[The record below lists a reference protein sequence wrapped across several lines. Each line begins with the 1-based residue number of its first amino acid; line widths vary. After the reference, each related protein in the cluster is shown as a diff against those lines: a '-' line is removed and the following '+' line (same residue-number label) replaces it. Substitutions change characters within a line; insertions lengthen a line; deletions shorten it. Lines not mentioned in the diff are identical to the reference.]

1 MNIKREVYLKRI
13 RPFYNKPLIKVLV
26 GQRRVGKS
34 FILQQIQQEIKQGN
48 PKANIIYI
56 DKEQF
61 KFNFIHDEKT
71 LIEYVNKNLK
81 NSATNYLFIDEVQ
94 EINSFEKAL
103 RSLLN
108 EGKVDIYCTGS
119 NAHIFSAELSTLL
132 SGRHLEFKIHP
143 LSFIEFLQFH
153 QLGADETSLNYYLK
167 YGGLPFLIHLP
178 KEDDIIFEYLKNI
191 ISTIVFKDVVNRYN
205 LRDSAFLDD
214 LIIFIADNTGNV
226 FSARKI
232 KDFLKSQFIDKS
244 VNSIINYIK
253 YLEQANIVCR
263 VNRKDVQGKKI
274 FEVGAKYY
282 FEDVGIRHA
291 LVGFRPQDIQ
301 KVLENMVY
309 NHLEFCGYSVH
320 IGKIGE
326 KEIDFV
332 AEKEGERLYVQV
344 AYLLADEQTVQR
356 EFGNLDAIRD
366 HYPKLVV
373 SMDTLP
379 VHTSYKGIQHWHL
392 KDFLTRCL

>member
-1 MNIKREVYLKRI
+1 MNIKREAYLKRI
-13 RPFYNKPLIKVLV
+13 RPFYDKPIIKVLV

-34 FILQQIQQEIKQGN
+34 FILQQIQQELKQNN
-48 PKANIIYI
+48 PKANFIYI

-61 KFNFIHDEKT
+61 TFNFIHNEKT
-71 LIEYVNKNLK
+71 LMNYVNKNLK
-81 NSATNYLFIDEVQ
+81 KSAVNYLFIDEAQ

-108 EGKVDIYCTGS
+108 EGKADIYCTGS

-132 SGRHLEFKIHP
+132 SGRHLEIKIHP

-153 QLGADETSLNYYLK
+153 QLEADATSLNYYLK

-178 KEDDIIFEYLKNI
+178 KDDVIIFEYLKNI
-191 ISTIVFKDVVNRYN
+191 ISTIVFKDVVNRFN
-205 LRDSAFLDD
+205 LRDTAFLDD
-214 LIIFIADNTGNV
+214 LIIFMADNTGNV

-253 YLEQANIVCR
+253 YLEQANIVSR

-301 KVLENMVY
+301 KALENVVY
-309 NHLEFCGYSVH
+309 NHLLFCGYSVH
-320 IGKIGE
+320 IGKIGN

-332 AEKEGERLYVQV
+332 AEKAGERLYVQV
-344 AYLLADEQTVQR
+344 AYLLSDEQTIQR
-356 EFGNLDAIRD
+356 EFGNLDAIHD

-373 SMDTLP
+373 SMDTIPLD
-379 VHTSYKGIQHWHL
+379 TSYKGIQHWHL
-392 KDFLTRCL
+392 KDFLTRCP